1 MTNSF
6 NNSEIPN
13 AMHKLLLKQ
22 IAGVISSAE
31 KVELDLWLESGEN
44 RQIAEAYIKAGKKV
58 EGLRDMYSVDED
70 RAWECVQ
77 NFGRQSRQ
85 KTTLRRR
92 IGVAMLSA
100 AVITIGII
108 VVSIVNRPEEATV
121 IALERNIDVPKI
133 ILADGREVSLD
144 SLTFIDGVSV
154 DSDAGEIEYKTSSSV
169 ESYNTIVIPTGL
181 TYKLV
186 IADGT
191 TIWLN
196 SQTELKYPVNMVGA
210 EREVWLKGEAYFE
223 VTKNDKPFTVHIADK
238 KVHVLGTKFNVN
250 DYDSDASIKVTLVS
264 GSVGFDTRS
273 ECRTLTP
280 GQQIVCERGSN
291 NFIIKEV
298 DTRLFTSWIHGDM
311 VFHDMKLSELVLIV
325 ERWYGLKITFKDVEL
340 GDYIFS
346 GTLTQNASPEKL
358 VEIIAKTANLKWG
371 VTDISTVVMTK

>member
-6 NNSEIPN
+6 NNSKIPD
-13 AMHKLLLKQ
+13 AMQKLLLKRL
-22 IAGVISSAE
+22 ANVISSAE
-31 KVELDLWLESGEN
+31 KTALDLWLESAEN
-44 RQIAEAYIKAGKKV
+44 RQIAEAYLKADKKID
-58 EGLRDMYSVDED
+58 GLREMYSIDQEK
-70 RAWECVQ
+70 AWQSIQ
-77 NFGRQSRQ
+77 NFKQQSSR
-85 KTTLRRR
+85 KTVLKRR

-100 AVITIGII
+100 AVITIGMII
-108 VVSIVNRPEEATV
+108 VSIVNRPEEITV
-121 IALERNIDVPKI
+121 LALERNVDVPKI

-144 SLTFIDGVSV
+144 SLAFIDGVSV
-154 DSDAGEIEYKTSSSV
+154 NSDAGEIEYKTKSNV

-191 TIWLN
+191 AIWLN
-196 SQTELKYPVNMVGA
+196 SKTELKYPVNMVSD

-250 DYDSDASIKVTLVS
+250 DYDSDESIKVTLVS
-264 GSVGFDTRS
+264 GSVGFDTKS

-280 GQQIVCERGSN
+280 GQQIVCERNRN
-291 NFIIKEV
+291 NFTINNV

-311 VFHDMKLSELVLIV
+311 IFQDMKLSELVSVV
-325 ERWYGLKITFKDVEL
+325 ERWYGLKITFKDREF

-358 VEIIAKTANLKWG
+358 IEMIAKTANLKWG
-371 VTDISTVVMTK
+371 VTDTSTVVLTK